1 MGILTVLILAA
12 LPPAS
17 ALNSILVSAI
27 MVSLLWLA
35 LGLFSANA
43 SPILEQRA
51 DNTAIVNLAA
61 SRGPSKHAA
70 SGFIYGIPDNSG
82 QIPSH

>member
-1 MGILTVLILAA
+1 MI
-12 LPPAS
+12 
-17 ALNSILVSAI
+17 SILC
-27 MVSLLWLA
+27 LA
-35 LGLFSANA
+35 LSVISASA

-70 SGFIYGIPDNSG
+70 SGFIYGIPDNSA
-82 QIPSH
+82 QIPSHLLASPFLVFHSVLCD